1 MNRRQ
6 LYLSAAA
13 LSLAVALPTWAQAPA
28 APAKKP
34 VAAAAAVV
42 APYAIKGVDVYGK
55 AINLKDHAG
64 KVVLVSFFTVDCIKC
79 INDLRLMREFY
90 GDNKKRGY
98 VNIAINMD
106 SDREALF
113 EYMELLRKTMPADR
127 VFPIAWRDAKGHT
140 DNFGAMKSMP
150 THFLLN
156 REHKLVMRRD
166 GVFKADDWDELWTS
180 LEE

>member
-1 MNRRQ
+1 LKRRHFH
-6 LYLSAAA
+6 LGAVALSAA
-13 LSLAVALPTWAQAPA
+13 LALPAFAQAPVV
-28 APAKKP
+28 PAKKP
-34 VAAAAAVV
+34 APAAVPKV

-55 AINLKDHAG
+55 AINLKDHVG

-98 VNIAINMD
+98 VNIAINLD

-127 VFPIAWRDAKGHT
+127 IFPIAWRDAKGHA
-140 DNFGAMKSMP
+140 DNFGVTKSMP
-150 THFLLN
+150 THFLLD

>member
-1 MNRRQ
+1 MIRRQ
-6 LYLSAAA
+6 LYLCAAA
-13 LSLAVALPTWAQAPA
+13 LSLAIALPTWAQAPA

-34 VAAAAAVV
+34 APAAAPKV

-98 VNIAINMD
+98 VNIAINLD
-106 SDREALF
+106 GDREALF
-113 EYMELLRKTMPADR
+113 EYMELLRKTIPADR
-127 VFPIAWRDAKGHT
+127 VFPIAFRDAKGHA

-150 THFLLN
+150 THFLLD